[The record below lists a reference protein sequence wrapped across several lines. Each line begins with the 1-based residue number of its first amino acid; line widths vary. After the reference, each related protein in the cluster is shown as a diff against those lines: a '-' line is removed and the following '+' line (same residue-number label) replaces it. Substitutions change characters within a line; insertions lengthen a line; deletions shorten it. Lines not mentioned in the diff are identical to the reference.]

1 MGILILRS
9 RNFNRWL
16 SFDDTKWHR
25 WSACQMK
32 PFWLF
37 FHVSTLGDPRWHP
50 TEAMIK
56 KPHFYYTRLEKNA
69 LTLTHKIP
77 FLPILD
83 HILSHLDTT
92 TLNPRRFPTYRCN
105 NPKKFK
111 KLSLGSRPQCKA
123 IKLLWRKRQIFT
135 SSALSSKDKL

>member
-1 MGILILRS
+1 
-9 RNFNRWL
+9 
-16 SFDDTKWHR
+16 
-25 WSACQMK
+25 
-32 PFWLF
+32 
-37 FHVSTLGDPRWHP
+37 
-50 TEAMIK
+50 MIK
-56 KPHFYYTRLEKNA
+56 KPHFYYTRLEKIA

-111 KLSLGSRPQCKA
+111 KLSQGSGPQCPVNK
-123 IKLLWRKRQIFT
+123 ITFLRRKLILQINTLFNGKVCKQIFCT
-135 SSALSSKDKL
+135 ISILKALIVLLNVMLHFHQNYIQGGQQTMTVFV